1 MSLYCSEQYERYKQ
15 MLEVRRRDNESAE
28 SLLRRFS
35 RKVQQSGV
43 LLQARKVRFY
53 ERKKNKQKLREEAQR
68 RAAFQA
74 ERERLIKL
82 GEISEFSPFPPSHS
96 RWSKHPRQ

>member
-1 MSLYCSEQYERYKQ
+1 MSGVQNN
-15 MLEVRRRDNESAE
+15 MVEVRKRDNESTD

-43 LLQARKVRFY
+43 LLQARKVRFH
-53 ERKKNKQKLREEAQR
+53 ERRKGRRKMREDAIR
-68 RAAFQA
+68 RTSIQA

-82 GEISEFSPFPPSHS
+82 GELDEFD
-96 RWSKHPRQ
+96 RTSKRPHIQRRR

>member
-1 MSLYCSEQYERYKQ
+1 MV
-15 MLEVRRRDNESAE
+15 EVRKRDNESTD

-53 ERKKNKQKLREEAQR
+53 ERRRGRRKMREDAIR
-68 RAAFQA
+68 RTTLAA
-74 ERERLIKL
+74 ERDRLIKL
-82 GEISEFSPFPPSHS
+82 GELDEFTPPARGGRFRRS
-96 RWSKHPRQ
+96 R

>member
-1 MSLYCSEQYERYKQ
+1 MPVSIAGTTN
-15 MLEVRRRDNESAE
+15 MVEVQRRDNESAE

-43 LLQARKVRFY
+43 LLQARKIRFY
-53 ERKKNKQKLREEAQR
+53 ERKKNRQRLREEAQR
-68 RAAFQA
+68 RAAFQT

-82 GEISEFSPFPPSHS
+82 GEISEFAAYPSS
-96 RWSKHPRQ
+96 RSRVQRHPRS

>member
-1 MSLYCSEQYERYKQ
+1 MVQVSK
-15 MLEVRRRDNESAE
+15 RDNESTD

-43 LLQARKVRFY
+43 LLQARKIRFHA
-53 ERKKNKQKLREEAQR
+53 RKKGKKQVREDAIR
-68 RAAFQA
+68 RATMQA

-82 GEISEFSPFPPSHS
+82 GEIDEFAQPRHRS
-96 RWSKHPRQ
+96 RWQR

>member
-1 MSLYCSEQYERYKQ
+1 MV
-15 MLEVRRRDNESAE
+15 EVRKRDNESTDG
-28 SLLRRFS
+28 LLRRFH

-53 ERKKNKQKLREEAQR
+53 ERKKGRRKMREDAMR
-68 RAAFQA
+68 RSALQA

-82 GEISEFSPFPPSHS
+82 GELDEFASQARGP
-96 RWSKHPRQ
+96 RWRRRR

>member
-1 MSLYCSEQYERYKQ
+1 MGGVVFLARNVLGYQQS
-15 MLEVRRRDNESAE
+15 MVEVKKRDNESTD

-53 ERKKNKQKLREEAQR
+53 ERKKARRKLREEAIR
-68 RAAFQA
+68 RAHFLE

-82 GEISEFSPFPPSHS
+82 GELDEFAGPPQRRS
-96 RWSKHPRQ
+96 RMPRR

>member
-1 MSLYCSEQYERYKQ
+1 MV
-15 MLEVRRRDNESAE
+15 EVRKRDNESTD

-53 ERKKNKQKLREEAQR
+53 ERRRGRRKMREDAIR
-68 RAAFQA
+68 RTSLQA
-74 ERERLIKL
+74 ERDRLIKL
-82 GEISEFSPFPPSHS
+82 GELDEFAPTGRGS
-96 RWSKHPRQ
+96 RFRRPR